1 MTVSTV
7 TGRPASTSSA
17 ASTARCREGPTS
29 TGPAAVHTSTGPN
42 SRNSMTTPRPS
53 NIVVP
58 GSDRVNGL
66 WEHLA
71 HHAGVVEERDV
82 RRAPDRIDVYLE
94 RPAGGRRYE
103 RRPVL
108 VGGDHPYSRSPFR
121 REQVGHEA
129 GAAAP
134 GRREHPRG
142 SGRDER
148 QRVDLAVRVAQRH
161 ADLLAPVFEA

>member
-7 TGRPASTSSA
+7 TGRPA
-17 ASTARCREGPTS
+17 S

-71 HHAGVVEERDV
+71 HHAGGLLGEHVVAEHAH
-82 RRAPDRIDVYLE
+82 RRL
-94 RPAGGRRYE
+94 GRRHVLQLA
-103 RRPVL
+103 RRPP
-108 VGGDHPYSRSPFR
+108 DA
-121 REQVGHEA
+121 EQLQV
-129 GAAAP
+129 
-134 GRREHPRG
+134 
-142 SGRDER
+142 
-148 QRVDLAVRVAQRH
+148 QVR
-161 ADLLAPVFEA
+161 